1 MVLFLK
7 ILVGVAALALGIYLG
22 GARYTQSPEE
32 VSARMGKGRPRKAK
46 RHFMWLNYLKVG
58 ERASERRRE
67 RRHFKTAVTRDR
79 SQKRSE
85 D

>member
-7 ILVGVAALALGIYLG
+7 ILVGVAALALGMYLG
-22 GARYTQSPEE
+22 GGGYTQTPDE
-32 VSARMGKGRPRKAK
+32 VEARLGKGLPRRAK

-58 ERASERRRE
+58 PRASERRRG
-67 RRHFKTAVTRDR
+67 RRHFKTAVARD
-79 SQKRSE
+79 KAEERSE

>member
-7 ILVGVAALALGIYLG
+7 ILVGVAALALGMYLG
-22 GARYTQSPEE
+22 GGGYTQTPDE
-32 VSARMGKGRPRKAK
+32 VEARLGKGLPRRAK
-46 RHFMWLNYLKVG
+46 RHFMWLNYIKVG

-67 RRHFKTAVTRDR
+67 RRRFKTAVARDP